1 MSASQPERSLKL
13 RPSSIGSYF
22 HRGECERYLVSHS
35 WIDSAGESLL
45 SNDLSAAGELR
56 VQRGNEFEDQVW
68 ASIKRES
75 EQGLHLYDE
84 FETVS
89 ETSFSPD
96 TRALADYFFGLA
108 AKQVDAAS
116 SVDGA
121 LTPPPLYVFQLPL
134 ASASVVQPAPPAGLG
149 VALSRAYP
157 DVIKVEVLQQERAD
171 VAQLLAHT
179 ESLSLKPS
187 NCDDAHT
194 GRRAFDAAVLRLPPG
209 APSQWRVR
217 VTIVD
222 IKSSMSVKTSHQAQL
237 ATYHIILQKHLT
249 AERTG
254 GLVEVSDVGEIWRP
268 TLSPADPTLFIRSPV
283 ELAAATSQVSRLV
296 KRVAQ
301 AAAAPSQSFLENP
314 TWTLHPGHCAE
325 CPVLEQCKGEASG
338 KVKSLQWLTKQGCQD
353 IEDLVSERAC
363 DVPATLDDVGAFW
376 QRSGKQARRELAGV
390 LRASPEEEL
399 PGVLATHAAKQPV
412 AKHAAVTRHV
422 SHTPPSTEVVIA
434 LVAEDALAVGALEDL
449 QGTRTRL
456 RGFQIAVR
464 AGGTAAAP
472 ETVYAAEGA
481 PVSQLVEALHDI
493 VFAADPE
500 DTLQLYTT
508 AARERATLL
517 GLVKDFIAAHG
528 GPGSETRAKAVNLL
542 SLLDDDS
549 LGSLGVWRDRLS
561 GLDWLRQAGA
571 AGSTKPVWQRAA
583 EVLGCGTKG
592 SVAELKSAAHA
603 ALGGS
608 GAHSDE
614 SWWAGL
620 AERMRAISS
629 RPPALLSVVSLVE
642 SLYYLPVTGFSVAE
656 DYPAVFTGEGVPLR
670 SDGRTVGLSSAE
682 LHGELRNRTGSA
694 FALLAALRA
703 RSTAS
708 KLQGRPV
715 KAAELHALFFDSA
728 YDALNELLFVKQQ
741 ELLDKEVALIAPEN
755 GVQGTARVPPHMG
768 LRLTQEGAVRTLA
781 LAGSDGAEADAAA
794 QTTLLEQEGAFR
806 QGNWIL
812 EAVDADASIPARE
825 SFPDILL
832 AGCSVASPKK
842 FASVRKLMLCDF
854 VTADELLK
862 DANGKYAPRLDRNI
876 GPLKLFKTR
885 TVCLPLYEGSE
896 LLGNLV
902 VYQLCADD
910 VVGQGDGTRQYKL
923 SRRLV
928 DATIYQAVDHL
939 LMLTATPV
947 KAESPASF
955 VQTLLAEGPQYL
967 NAGCSASAPPTS
979 ATPVARSQAYWAFTP
994 SQEDAFSHLT
1004 ANRAQLVWG
1013 PPGTGKTYYLARAIV
1028 RHVEENVFSRPGA
1041 TCNVAV
1047 SSFASPA
1054 FTELIALV
1062 HRLVCD
1068 RIAVFPQW
1076 QTALV
1081 GVLVSDGKK
1090 WTVPAAYVRDPA
1102 KPGANGP
1109 RAADFPPPTSES
1121 VTVRIVG
1128 CTTWAALKKGAT
1140 YTYHDESAGMPPLK
1154 PLECWDVVVIDE
1166 ASQMPAADATVL
1178 VCGIMC
1184 AEDAEI
1190 PATPVQLSKLNPS
1203 TGKLV
1208 IAGDH
1213 LQLSPIYNCKYAP
1226 RVGMYLSCVAISMQL
1241 QPTFLPIAGRPDLAG
1256 SIFKALMRDQNNQ
1269 PIHNIFDDLGRR
1281 HLHASVVKLT
1291 QNLRSNR
1298 TICALTQRLYGS
1310 DYAVPDTEGPKRL
1323 LLSDASPTSPHD
1335 GQRLPDRLKHAL
1347 LTSTQPWRNGLLT
1360 IVVQDALSSE
1370 DKDRQREIEAMVV
1383 MAISQA
1389 LRSCTTAADDG
1400 AFSSIVVTPTNAQK
1414 DTIRGEV
1421 GKQGSRNTFAQVDTV
1436 NKAQG
1441 QTADVVFIAYSVECN
1456 TTFLNDIARVN
1467 VAFTRARSLSVLLV
1481 SSATVTPTSATLGSV
1496 EACHGY
1502 AHLAAFIAASSVMA
1516 VNPMGQTVQWLSD
1529 AQVAADV
1536 LSTS

>member
-35 WIDSAGESLL
+35 WIDGAGESLL

-56 VQRGNEFEDQVW
+56 VQRGNEFEEQVW

-75 EQGLHLYDE
+75 EQGLHLCDE

-171 VAQLLAHT
+171 VGQLLAQT
-179 ESLSLKPS
+179 EALSLKPS
-187 NCDDAHT
+187 CDDDTHA
-194 GRRAFDAAVLRLPPG
+194 GRRAFDAAVLRLPSG
-209 APSQWRVR
+209 APAQWRVR

-254 GLVEVSDVGEIWRP
+254 GLVEVADVGEIWRP
-268 TLSPADPTLFIRSPV
+268 TLSPEDPTLFIRSRV

-301 AAAAPSQSFLENP
+301 AAAAPSESFLEKP
-314 TWTLHPGHCAE
+314 AWALHPGHCAE

-338 KVKSLQWLTKQGCQD
+338 KVKSLQWLTKEGCQD
-353 IEDLVSERAC
+353 IEDLVSGRA
-363 DVPATLDDVGAFW
+363 DDAPATLDDVGAFW
-376 QRSGKQARRELAGV
+376 TRSGKQARRELADV
-390 LRASPEEEL
+390 LRASTEEDL

-412 AKHAAVTRHV
+412 AKHAAVTRHL
-422 SHTPPSTEVVIA
+422 SQTPPSKEVVVA
-434 LVAEDALAVGALEDL
+434 LLAEDALAVGASEDL

-464 AGGTAAAP
+464 AGGAAAAAAP
-472 ETVYAAEGA
+472 ETVCEAEGA
-481 PVSQLVEALHDI
+481 PVSQLVEALHSI

-500 DTLQLYTT
+500 ETLQLYTT
-508 AARERATLL
+508 TARERATLL
-517 GLVKDFIAAHG
+517 GLVKDFIAAHT
-528 GPGSETRAKAVNLL
+528 GPGSETRTKAVDLL

-561 GLDWLRQAGA
+561 GLDWLRQAGGTGA
-571 AGSTKPVWQRAA
+571 TKPVWQRAA
-583 EVLGCGTKG
+583 EVLGCDPKG
-592 SVAELKSAAHA
+592 SVADLKKAAHA
-603 ALGGS
+603 ALVGS
-608 GAHSDE
+608 DAAHSDE
-614 SWWAGL
+614 AWWAGL

-656 DYPAVFTGEGVPLR
+656 DYPAVFTGEGTPLR
-670 SDGRTVGLSSAE
+670 SDERTVGLSCEE
-682 LHGELRNRTGSA
+682 LQGELRNRTSSA

-703 RSTAS
+703 RGTPST
-708 KLQGRPV
+708 LQGRPV
-715 KAAELHALFFDSA
+715 KAAELRAIFFDSA

-741 ELLDKEVALIAPEN
+741 ELLDKEAALIAPES
-755 GVQGTARVPPHMG
+755 GAQATARVPPHMG
-768 LRLTQEGAVRTLA
+768 LRLTQEGAARTLA
-781 LAGSDGAEADAAA
+781 LAGTDGAEADAAA

-825 SFPDILL
+825 SFPDVLL

-842 FASVRKLMLCDF
+842 FASVRKLKLCDF
-854 VTADELLK
+854 VTADELLR
-862 DANGKYAPRLDRNI
+862 DANGKLAPRLDRNI

-928 DATIYQAVDHL
+928 DATIYQAIDHL
-939 LMLTATPV
+939 LTLTATPV

-955 VQTLLAEGPQYL
+955 VQTLLAEGPQCL
-967 NAGCSASAPPTS
+967 NGASAPHAS
-979 ATPVARSQAYWAFTP
+979 ATPVSPSQAYWAFTP

-1004 ANRAQLVWG
+1004 ANRVQLVWG

-1062 HRLVCD
+1062 HRLVRD
-1068 RIAVFPQW
+1068 RVAVFPQW

-1081 GVLVSDGKK
+1081 GVLVSDKT
-1090 WTVPAAYVRDPA
+1090 WTVPAAYVGGPA
-1102 KPGANGP
+1102 NPGANGR
-1109 RAADFPPPTSES
+1109 RAADFSPPTSEN

-1140 YTYHDESAGMPPLK
+1140 YAYHDESAKMPPLK

-1178 VCGIMC
+1178 
-1184 AEDAEI
+1184 
-1190 PATPVQLSKLNPS
+1190 LSKLNPS

-1226 RVGMYLSCVAISMQL
+1226 RI
-1241 QPTFLPIAGRPDLAG
+1241 GRPDLAG

-1323 LLSDASPTSPHD
+1323 LLSGASPTSPHD
-1335 GQRLPDRLKHAL
+1335 GQRLPDRLQHAL
-1347 LTSTQPWRNGLLT
+1347 LTSAQPWRDGLLT

-1389 LRSCTTAADDG
+1389 LRSCTTAANDD
-1400 AFSSIVVTPTNAQK
+1400 AFSAIVVTPTNAQK
-1414 DTIRGEV
+1414 DTIRSEV
-1421 GKQGSRNTFAQVDTV
+1421 GKQGSRMFAQVDTV

-1481 SSATVTPTSATLGSV
+1481 SSATVTPTSATLGSA

-1502 AHLAAFIAASSVMA
+1502 AHLAAFIAASSVLA
-1516 VNPMGQTVQWLSD
+1516 VNPMGKTVQWLSD